1 MRPFALNT
9 KTVVTDTN
17 HNTPSFILN
26 SIINIVNDDIMPDLV
41 DDFKDNVNAVST
53 IKTSKT
59 VLKLDE
65 QI

>member
-1 MRPFALNT
+1 
-9 KTVVTDTN
+9 
-17 HNTPSFILN
+17 
-26 SIINIVNDDIMPDLV
+26 MPDLV

-53 IKTSKT
+53 IKASKT

>member
-9 KTVVTDTN
+9 QTVVTDTN

>member
-1 MRPFALNT
+1 
-9 KTVVTDTN
+9 
-17 HNTPSFILN
+17 
-26 SIINIVNDDIMPDLV
+26 MPDLV

-53 IKTSKT
+53 VKTSKT